1 MKAKLKLFIIAGV
14 AVLIQGMF
22 NPLLAQ
28 EQEKKDPRIQVE
40 DNKVRIWLLNS
51 ERSQL
56 SIKIYDERRNIITKV
71 NLGDGITVG
80 KILDFNGSE
89 KGYYRLVV
97 FEGKEVLFQD
107 KIKLGSA

>member
-1 MKAKLKLFIIAGV
+1 MKTKFKLFIIVGV
-14 AVLIQGMF
+14 AFLIQGLF
-22 NPLLAQ
+22 NPMFAL
-28 EQEKKDPRIQVE
+28 EKEKKDPRIQVE
-40 DNKVRIWLLNS
+40 ENRVKIWLVNT

-107 KIKLGSA
+107 KIKLGSV